1 MKPPTSINRKQLTEL
16 LQGAVSALQVLLAEI
31 DPPNPEA
38 DPEFYRP
45 QFQTAPGQRSAELC
59 KPAPNRYECPKCGGG
74 MVERDGIRGRFMG
87 CKAYPHCN
95 GTIQPQAGDGPRHD
109 MRERERA
116 PRADGTPSG
125 LAVRR

>member
-1 MKPPTSINRKQLTEL
+1 MNSSTRINRKQLTEL
-16 LQGAVSALQVLLAEI
+16 LQGAVHALQLLLAEI
-31 DPPNPEA
+31 DPPAEA

-59 KPAPNRYECPKCGGG
+59 KPAPNRYECPKCGGE
-74 MVERDGIRGRFMG
+74 MVERNGIRGRFMG

-109 MRERERA
+109 MRERARA

-125 LAVRR
+125 LGVRQ